1 MYKYSLSNKRLT
13 LKFNLPTLLFENPK
27 MFVEFYNVRSKFSTI
42 VRVDDVNPTGLNTMV
57 LDVSGIKSEDLEKV
71 TKDYQGEYG
80 KILSDKI
87 RINSN
92 LIPNE
97 LYLVRIYAYDDVVEN
112 GQEDKNKF
120 YYLIINENYNDLYDY
135 D

>member
-57 LDVSGIKSEDLEKV
+57 LDVSGVKSEDLEKV
-71 TKDYQGEYG
+71 TKDHQGEYG

-97 LYLVRIYAYDDVVEN
+97 LYLVRIYAYDDVTEN
-112 GQEDKNKF
+112 G
-120 YYLIINENYNDLYDY
+120 
-135 D
+135 

>member
-1 MYKYSLSNKRLT
+1 
-13 LKFNLPTLLFENPK
+13 
-27 MFVEFYNVRSKFSTI
+27 
-42 VRVDDVNPTGLNTMV
+42 MV
-57 LDVSGIKSEDLEKV
+57 LDVSGVKSEDLDKV
-71 TKDYQGEYG
+71 TKEYQGEYG
-80 KILSDKI
+80 KILSDRI